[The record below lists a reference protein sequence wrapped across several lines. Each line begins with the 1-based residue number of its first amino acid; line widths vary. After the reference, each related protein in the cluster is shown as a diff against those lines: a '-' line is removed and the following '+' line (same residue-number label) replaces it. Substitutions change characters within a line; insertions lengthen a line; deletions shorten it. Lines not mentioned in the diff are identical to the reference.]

1 MAKKILRWILAL
13 VGAVGSGILGFMIP
27 FVFALTF
34 FGRLETIDMLRSV
47 SNGSG
52 GALVAAS
59 LASGMI
65 ASAWAGSLIAPAKHR
80 RFALAVFSAPV
91 ALLALVIVVA
101 IVIEGLPSRE
111 DAEAWFLII
120 GVALAW
126 IGISALAL
134 YRRYAMSPFE
144 RRMTIDQTADVFA
157 DEPDQTPQA
166 QK

>member
-1 MAKKILRWILAL
+1 
-13 VGAVGSGILGFMIP
+13 MIP
-27 FVFALTF
+27 FLFAFAF
-34 FGRLETIDMLRSV
+34 FGRLETMNMLRSV

-52 GALVAAS
+52 DAMIAAS
-59 LASGMI
+59 LACAMI
-65 ASAWAGSLIAPAKHR
+65 AWAWVGSLIAPSKHR
-80 RFALAVFSAPV
+80 RLALAVFSAPV
-91 ALLALVIVVA
+91 ALLTLVIVVA

-111 DAEAWFLII
+111 DAEAWFLVI

-134 YRRYAMSPFE
+134 YRRYAMPPLE

-157 DEPDQTPQA
+157 DETDQTPQA